1 MRAPTQAGASRTR
14 EGAEEDKGKE
24 GRGGRSGTCRFKGAE
39 GRSGVGGCARGT
51 RLRDGLRGVVCAGLL
66 FWAPTPSKTFQSRSE
81 KWGLQAILG
90 TRALSSRWSGFT
102 LHPLRADRWLVCAF
116 PTSPLD
122 FLRQQGLDY
131 VARTRRCASGQTGG
145 DFSLCSVLLENCRA
159 ALGCSRP
166 GPGKAGS
173 VTGRGGEAIGATV
186 RGPRPGAAMQ
196 QFASPEAPRPPRA
209 QSQDG
214 TPQWTP
220 GKVG

>member
-1 MRAPTQAGASRTR
+1 MRDLRAPIQAGASRTR

-102 LHPLRADRWLVCAF
+102 FHPLRADLWLVCAF

-122 FLRQQGLDY
+122 FLRQQGLD
-131 VARTRRCASGQTGG
+131 
-145 DFSLCSVLLENCRA
+145 
-159 ALGCSRP
+159 
-166 GPGKAGS
+166 
-173 VTGRGGEAIGATV
+173 
-186 RGPRPGAAMQ
+186 
-196 QFASPEAPRPPRA
+196 
-209 QSQDG
+209 
-214 TPQWTP
+214 
-220 GKVG
+220 